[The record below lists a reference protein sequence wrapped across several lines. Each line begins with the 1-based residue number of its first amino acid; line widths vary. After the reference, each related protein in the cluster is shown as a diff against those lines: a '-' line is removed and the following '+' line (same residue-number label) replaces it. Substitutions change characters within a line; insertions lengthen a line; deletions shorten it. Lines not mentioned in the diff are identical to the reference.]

1 MDKIFKFRD
10 EQIKQLAGRVDQIGK
25 VTSVN
30 VTKMDGGVQ
39 TNVIPNTASISIWQQ
54 FEYELIF
61 VAVDV
66 RISPLLGQE
75 GFQKVLDDWINQDG
89 LELEIEEKAPL
100 PPASPVCAD
109 DRYYSIIASTLYDF
123 AIEHRV
129 EIFPGATD
137 SRYIRD
143 AGIPAYGL
151 SPFNNTPILLHDHNE
166 YLHKDVFLKGVEIYE
181 KLIAKLSS
189 P

>member
-1 MDKIFKFRD
+1 MEKIFKFRD
-10 EQIKQLAGRVDQIGK
+10 EQIKQLAGQIDQIGR

-39 TNVIPNTASISIWQQ
+39 TNVIPNTASISIWLQ
-54 FEYELIF
+54 FRCELIIL
-61 VAVDV
+61 AVDV
-66 RISPLLGQE
+66 RISPLLGEE
-75 GFQKVLDDWINQDG
+75 GFQKILKNWIDHDG
-89 LELEIEEKAPL
+89 LEIEIEEKAPM
-100 PPASPVCAD
+100 PPASPASSD
-109 DRYYSIIASTLYDF
+109 DRYYSIIASTLSDF
-123 AIEHRV
+123 EIEHRV

-166 YLHKDVFLKGVEIYE
+166 YLHKDIFLKGVEIYE
-181 KLIAKLSS
+181 KLLAKLANA
-189 P
+189 